1 MEVHI
6 PAARK
11 LLLQMQVVNNILI
24 ISGFD
29 ATASAGILLDSHIA
43 KILNVEPFCILPAL
57 SVQNHNIVQGH
68 VHFSQEQITEQL
80 ENIHPL
86 PQFAKIGL
94 LQNSKAIIAVSKF
107 FQKNSNIKIIA
118 DTPIISSSGKTLVD
132 DIQQYIAT
140 FKKHLLPLVYLLTPN
155 LDELQLFGTIPEILQ
170 TGCKNVL
177 LKGGHSNDNNCIDT
191 LYAHNLKKD
200 FTLPRLD
207 FKENIRGTGCGLST
221 VIACFLAQG
230 FHLEVAIFKAK
241 QFTFNGIKN
250 SVKVNTATRVMKFI

>member
-11 LLLQMQVVNNILI
+11 LPLQMQNNNILI
-24 ISGFD
+24 ISGLD

-43 KILNVEPFCILPAL
+43 KILDVQPFCILPAL
-57 SVQNHNIVQGH
+57 SVQNHKNVRSHIQ
-68 VHFSQEQITEQL
+68 FSPEQITEQL
-80 ENIHPL
+80 KNIHPL
-86 PQFAKIGL
+86 PQLAKIGL
-94 LQNSKAIIAVSKF
+94 LQNSEAIIAVSEF

-132 DIQQYIAT
+132 DVQQYIIT
-140 FKKHLLPLVYLLTPN
+140 FKQHLLPLIYLLTPN
-155 LDELQLFGTIPEILQ
+155 TNELPLFGTIPEILQ

-177 LKGGHSNDNNCIDT
+177 LKGGHSNSNDCTDT
-191 LYAHNLKKD
+191 LYTHNLKKD

-221 VIACFLAQG
+221 AIACFLAQG

-241 QFTFNGIKN
+241 QFIFNGIKN
-250 SVKVNTATRVMKFI
+250 SVKVNTTTRVMKFI